1 MKRLGVVLLV
11 LALAACSRP
20 APTTPSGQN
29 PQDSSAGKQASIPAT
44 SGCNASA
51 AHDWSAVGSQ
61 YYMIEAE
68 AHGPTCREAVAT
80 MRIKAHDGQT
90 VLFQRS
96 YPVAEVPLAFN
107 PTSDQTGF
115 RSDLE
120 EWTTNVAD
128 TPTANWLPAWPSGAD
143 HPPFFHPSVSRAQY
157 ESFRGMQGP
166 IFCYPDGA
174 ESNACVAMNGDHA
187 TFLGSRTPER
197 E

>member
-1 MKRLGVVLLV
+1 M
-11 LALAACSRP
+11 
-20 APTTPSGQN
+20 
-29 PQDSSAGKQASIPAT
+29 QDSGAGKQASILAT

-51 AHDWSAVGSQ
+51 SHDWSAVGSQ

-90 VLFQRS
+90 ILFERS

-143 HPPFFHPSVSRAQY
+143 HPPFFRPSVSRAQY

-187 TFLGSRTPER
+187 TLLGSRTPER